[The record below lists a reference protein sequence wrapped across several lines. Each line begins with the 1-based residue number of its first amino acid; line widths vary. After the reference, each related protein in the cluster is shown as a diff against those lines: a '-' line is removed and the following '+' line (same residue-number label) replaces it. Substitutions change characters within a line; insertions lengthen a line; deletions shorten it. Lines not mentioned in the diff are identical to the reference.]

1 MKEIRT
7 VWWSKDRVK
16 IIDQTRLPF
25 ETKILEFRDY
35 RKLAKAIKEMR
46 LRGAPAIGVATALGI
61 ALGINYS
68 KASSYKG
75 LSKELDRI
83 IKTFQETRPT
93 AVNLYWA
100 CRRMREKFRENR
112 GKNLRGIKRILIQ
125 EAKRMLEEDIDCCKR
140 IGEYG
145 ASLIKKGSSILTHC
159 NAGALAT
166 AGYGTALG
174 VIKRAHEEGKR
185 IKVFVDETRPRLQGA
200 RLTTWELKREGIPF
214 TLITDSMAG
223 YFMKKKEINLVIVG
237 ADRIAGNGDVAN
249 KIGTYSLAVLAKEHR
264 IPFYVACPT
273 STIDLK
279 LLSGDRIPIEERDIR
294 EVTHMGGRALV
305 PKGTRA
311 ANPAFDLTP
320 NRYIKAIITEK
331 GIAQKPYRQSL
342 RKICNW

>member
-16 IIDQTRLPF
+16 LIDQTRLPF
-25 ETKILEFRDY
+25 ETKILEFCDY
-35 RKLAKAIKEMR
+35 RKLAGAIKEMR

-68 KASSYKG
+68 KASSDKG
-75 LSKELDRI
+75 LSKELDSI
-83 IKTFQETRPT
+83 IKTFQSTRPT
-93 AVNLYWA
+93 AANLFWA
-100 CRRMREKFRENR
+100 CRRMREKFRKNK
-112 GKNLRGIKRILIQ
+112 GKDLKEIKRILIQ
-125 EAKRMLEEDIDCCKR
+125 EAKRIAQEDIECCKR
-140 IGEYG
+140 IGRLG
-145 ASLIKKGSSILTHC
+145 SSLIKKGDSILTHC

-174 VIKRAHEEGKR
+174 VIKRAHKEGKR
-185 IKVFVDETRPRLQGA
+185 IKVFVGETRPRLQGA

-214 TLITDSMAG
+214 TLITDNMAG
-223 YFMKKKEINLVIVG
+223 YFMRKKEIDLVIVG

-249 KIGTYSLAVLAKEHR
+249 KIGTYSIAVLAKEHK
-264 IPFYVACPT
+264 IPFYVAAPT

-279 LLSGDRIPIEERDIR
+279 LFSGDRVPIEERDIR
-294 EVTHMGGRALV
+294 EVTHMGDRPLV

-320 NRYIKAIITEK
+320 DRYIEAIVTEK
-331 GIAQKPYRQSL
+331 GIARRPYRKSL
-342 RKICNW
+342 KRLFI